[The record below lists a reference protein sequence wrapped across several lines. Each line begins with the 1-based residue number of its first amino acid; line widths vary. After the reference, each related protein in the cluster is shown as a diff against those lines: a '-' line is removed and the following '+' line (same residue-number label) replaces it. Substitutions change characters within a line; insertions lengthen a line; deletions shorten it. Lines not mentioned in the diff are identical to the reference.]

1 MAKTVS
7 KKAATKKAAPKKIG
21 HFKMELYDNESVEV
35 DVDGPNSDLVAAF
48 ASIIASGDQT
58 CRLLMTAFAVVVG
71 DKLEDDKPKKKAAP
85 KKKAPAKKAAK
96 KK

>member
-1 MAKTVS
+1 MAKAVS

-35 DVDGPNSDLVAAF
+35 DVDGPNPDLIAAF

-71 DKLEDDKPKKKAAP
+71 DMLEDEKPK

>member
-1 MAKTVS
+1 MAKAVS

-21 HFKMELYDNESVEV
+21 HFKMELYNNDSVEV
-35 DVDGPNSDLVAAF
+35 DVDGPNDDIIAAF

-58 CRLLMTAFAVVVG
+58 CRLLMTAFAVVAG
-71 DKLEDDKPKKKAAP
+71 DMLENEKPK
-85 KKKAPAKKAAK
+85 KKKAPAKKAAPK